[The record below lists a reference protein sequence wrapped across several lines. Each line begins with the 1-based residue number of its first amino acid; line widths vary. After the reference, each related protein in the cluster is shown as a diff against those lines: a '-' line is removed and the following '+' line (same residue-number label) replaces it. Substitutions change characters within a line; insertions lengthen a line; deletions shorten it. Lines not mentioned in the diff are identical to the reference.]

1 MPLCNG
7 SDRGRV
13 LREDGSAEKELTAD
27 LSAVDDIPS
36 PRKRADF
43 PRVFRHERTS
53 ANRPRETS
61 RYVGG
66 RNARWCGSRACT
78 RLALPRREEGLL
90 HGPSAPGAYR
100 EGRCKSDRVPQGAFV
115 KA

>member
-27 LSAVDDIPS
+27 LSTEDDIPS

-61 RYVGG
+61 RYVSG
-66 RNARWCGSRACT
+66 RNACWCGSRACT
-78 RLALPRREEGLL
+78 RLALPRREEGLSHVRRL
-90 HGPSAPGAYR
+90 RARIVKAVARAAASR
-100 EGRCKSDRVPQGAFV
+100 EGRL
-115 KA
+115 